1 MALYHNSDH
10 RGLLRTLNAG
20 ERVDIPC
27 SMATPGGSV
36 QWILNSKPILLD
48 LSANQRRHWNISKDG
63 QTTSLTISRLTK
75 ADEGLWECVELDSG
89 GNVRQKAPIMRIVL
103 SNTPEEPYLEYE
115 GRRVSSSSSSSS
127 ANSITI
133 REHVL
138 AQLHCVI
145 KGQSSAI
152 RSVAWYVG
160 SENMTTHSRLL
171 MEYSA
176 EEDTSLTISVLTLN
190 ITAEYHGQP
199 VYCVIA
205 HQNWPREATLS
216 ASLNVLYAP
225 LFSITREPGFGY
237 PIVEGMPLSL
247 RCEID
252 SNPPAE
258 ARWER
263 DADPALLATTTNSNN
278 GQQQQGQSTLPP
290 PIPPTAPDGS
300 LNFSAI
306 SRADAGWY
314 RCTTVHEFGTFA
326 SFGYFL
332 NVKSREEGLDL
343 PQPVDILGGEHP
355 QLSEHNQESL
365 LASSK
370 EAALRKQQQQQQQQN
385 NRGETFEASV
395 QRPYS
400 DGSFGGGDNFNGGH
414 RSRNNCPPAAGP
426 PAPEN
431 GRPLIESINS
441 TVIALVG
448 SQISLIARFCCN
460 PRPKKV
466 YWIHRHLAMMPSRII
481 GRYITREL
489 IMSSNSIH
497 CFTSSFIIDSV
508 KPEDAGDVMFL
519 VLNTKGVDQALISVN
534 VTYSAGY
541 SLAPNTSSSATTRP
555 PSLAML
561 LSLTVLINYYLLRA
575 AIASRG
581 RRPHGLFFFFLV

>member
-1 MALYHNSDH
+1 
-10 RGLLRTLNAG
+10 
-20 ERVDIPC
+20 
-27 SMATPGGSV
+27 
-36 QWILNSKPILLD
+36 
-48 LSANQRRHWNISKDG
+48 
-63 QTTSLTISRLTK
+63 
-75 ADEGLWECVELDSG
+75 
-89 GNVRQKAPIMRIVL
+89 
-103 SNTPEEPYLEYE
+103 
-115 GRRVSSSSSSSS
+115 
-127 ANSITI
+127 
-133 REHVL
+133 
-138 AQLHCVI
+138 
-145 KGQSSAI
+145 
-152 RSVAWYVG
+152 
-160 SENMTTHSRLL
+160 
-171 MEYSA
+171 
-176 EEDTSLTISVLTLN
+176 
-190 ITAEYHGQP
+190 
-199 VYCVIA
+199 
-205 HQNWPREATLS
+205 
-216 ASLNVLYAP
+216 
-225 LFSITREPGFGY
+225 
-237 PIVEGMPLSL
+237 MPLSL

-263 DADPALLATTTNSNN
+263 DADPALLATTTSNSNN
-278 GQQQQGQSTLPP
+278 GQQQHGSTLPP

-370 EAALRKQQQQQQQQN
+370 EAALRKQQQQQQQN

-400 DGSFGGGDNFNGGH
+400 DGSFGGGGDNFNGGH

-489 IMSSNSIH
+489 IMVS
-497 CFTSSFIIDSV
+497 
-508 KPEDAGDVMFL
+508 
-519 VLNTKGVDQALISVN
+519 
-534 VTYSAGY
+534 
-541 SLAPNTSSSATTRP
+541 
-555 PSLAML
+555 
-561 LSLTVLINYYLLRA
+561 
-575 AIASRG
+575 
-581 RRPHGLFFFFLV
+581 